1 MFSCKAAHTTPL
13 TASYCKSAITAKL
26 KMNHVT
32 SKQVC
37 RHFPLSWIRTGLPS
51 YIVQLYKYL
60 LKLQKIE
67 RKDIIQSLLQTTKV
81 FIRRPKCAGRVAS
94 LMLIHVTYEPRHE
107 KTNVL
112 ISDLVRHK
120 PGCAVTEDDKRLE
133 ISDLGS
139 RGIVLSV

>member
-1 MFSCKAAHTTPL
+1 
-13 TASYCKSAITAKL
+13 
-26 KMNHVT
+26 MNKH
-32 SKQVC
+32 VC
-37 RHFPLSWIRTGLPS
+37 RHFPLSRIRTGLPS
-51 YIVQLYKYL
+51 YIVQLNKYV

-81 FIRRPKCAGRVAS
+81 LIRQPKCAGRFAS
-94 LMLIHVTYEPRHE
+94 LMLIHVTYERRHE